1 MADKNN
7 SFPKLLK
14 FFKFMI
20 AFGLEEHISYG
31 QCLVYNQ
38 DFRLYINGN
47 RKSQTNEH
55 TARIGL
61 HRLVYILSDICKFQN
76 IR

>member
-1 MADKNN
+1 
-7 SFPKLLK
+7 
-14 FFKFMI
+14 MI